1 MTTRALGIARYLILA
16 IAAMSGVL
24 PLLWTLSTS
33 FKTQVAAQSYP
44 PELIPSN
51 PTLDNWTRLF
61 QTSDFI
67 NAVQTSLVTTIGAT
81 VLTLFVAVSSAYALI
96 RLEMHGRRLLVL
108 LIVFAQS
115 IPGIVFVI
123 PLYSMVVRLGLYDT
137 PQMLIFVYAGFL
149 TPFITLILASFIRSV
164 PVEVEEAA
172 FVDGAR
178 QWQVVV
184 HVVLPM
190 IRPGIATATIFTALY
205 AWNEFLIPV
214 ILGGESARPLTVYV
228 ASFVTQKTVEWG
240 PLTAAVCAVILP
252 VVIIVVTL
260 QRHLVAGLT
269 AGSVKG

>member
-51 PTLDNWTRLF
+51 PTLDNWTYLF
-61 QTSDFI
+61 STADFI
-67 NAVQTSLVTTIGAT
+67 SAVQSSLVVTVGAT
-81 VLTLFVAVSSAYALI
+81 LLTLIVAVPCAYALI
-96 RLEMHGRRLLVL
+96 RLPMRGRRLLVL

-115 IPGIVFVI
+115 IPGIVFLI
-123 PLYSMVVRLGLYDT
+123 PLYSMVVSLKLYDT

-149 TPFITLILASFIRSV
+149 TPFITLILASFVRSV

-178 QWQVVV
+178 RWQVVSL
-184 HVVLPM
+184 VVLPM

-228 ASFVTQKTVEWG
+228 SSFVTQKTVEWG
-240 PLTAAVCAVILP
+240 PLTAAVCAVLIP
-252 VVIIVVTL
+252 VVIVVVTL
-260 QRHLVAGLT
+260 QRHLVSGLT
-269 AGSVKG
+269 AGSIKG